1 MTSIAKNIEQTL
13 MRVRQA
19 QESAGRPENA
29 VTLLAV
35 SKTRPAEDVE
45 SAYLSGVR
53 DFGENY
59 LQDALPKIE
68 QLQDLAD
75 IHWHFIGPLQSNKT
89 RQVAEHFHW
98 VHSVDRLKIARR
110 LSEQRP
116 ETMPPLNVCIQV
128 NINEEPQ
135 KAGVDPAEV
144 QALAE
149 QINGLP
155 GICLRGLMAIPA
167 AGLSE
172 EQQHQTFARMRRLF
186 ADLQSRFPE
195 MDTLSMGM
203 SDDMAAA
210 IAEGSTLV
218 RIGTA
223 IFGPRSYNRPQE

>member
-1 MTSIAKNIEQTL
+1 

-45 SAYLSGVR
+45 AAYHSGVR

-68 QLQDLAD
+68 QLQHLAD
-75 IHWHFIGPLQSNKT
+75 IRWHFIGPLQSNKT

-110 LSEQRP
+110 LSEHRS
-116 ETMPPLNVCIQV
+116 ENRPPLNVCIQV
-128 NINEEPQ
+128 NISEEPQ
-135 KAGVDPAEV
+135 KAGVNPAEV
-144 QALAE
+144 QALADE
-149 QINGLP
+149 ISCLP
-155 GICLRGLMAIPA
+155 GIRLRGLMAIPA
-167 AGLSE
+167 ANLSAQE
-172 EQQHQTFARMRRLF
+172 QHQTFARMRVLF
-186 ADLQSRFPE
+186 TQLQSRFPD

-203 SDDMAAA
+203 SEDMAAA

-223 IFGPRSYNRPQE
+223 IFGPRRYNRPQQ